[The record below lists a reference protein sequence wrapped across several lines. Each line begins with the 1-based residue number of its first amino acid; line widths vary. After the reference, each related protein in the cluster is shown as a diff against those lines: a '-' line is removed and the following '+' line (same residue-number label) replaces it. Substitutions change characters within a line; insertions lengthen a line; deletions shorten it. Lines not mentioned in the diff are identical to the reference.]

1 MRGGDVDGI
10 SIEMS
15 GNIYFVPIIRTA
27 IGQIACEYGFNEQEV
42 YEIVTIVD
50 ELCNNAVEHGSKGN
64 NKKISIYCKFDDCSL
79 EMTIKDSGSPG
90 FDPQKVLQQLKKL
103 MEEEIAKP
111 KLDVIRRQRG
121 LLMVQHFADKL
132 DISSSPNG
140 TVVKI
145 EKKGHAGKSA

>member
-1 MRGGDVDGI
+1 MDGI

-27 IGQIACEYGFNEQEV
+27 IGQIACKYGFNEQEV

-64 NKKISIYCKFDDCSL
+64 NKKISICCKFNNFSL
-79 EMTIKDSGSPG
+79 EMKVKDSGSPG

-103 MEEEIAKP
+103 MEEEVAKP

-121 LLMVQHFADKL
+121 LLLVQHFADKL
-132 DISSSPNG
+132 DITSSPTG

-145 EKKGHAGKSA
+145 RKRALAGKSA